1 MTQYKLLPQI
11 SRKDPLKELDIIKTI
26 GSGTYG
32 EVFQAKVKNTG
43 EIAALKSIKIEAGD
57 DFNIV
62 QQEIAILAECK
73 HDNIVGYYG
82 SYFKGG
88 KLWIAMEYC
97 GGGSLQDIYQKF
109 GPIPEDAIA
118 FVSRETLRGLEY
130 LHKSNMMHRDIKGAN
145 LLLTNDGDVKLADF
159 GISATL
165 TMTMKRKSFI
175 GTPYWMAPEVAAVE
189 KKGGYNFQC
198 DIWAVGITAIE
209 LAETQPPLFDM
220 HPMTA
225 LYAMTKKSFKPEN
238 LKDKK
243 KWTKEFQDFVKHLL
257 VKDPM
262 KRPTATHALCHQ
274 FVYRTT
280 VRRDSINP
288 LLKQAAT
295 LPKAKQ
301 RMIADEPSDEDEE
314 DPKPEP
320 NAGGG
325 SEKEQAKVPRRIP
338 SQNAN
343 KMSKVNVP
351 DDSMIA
357 QISVPD
363 PVVQKPLI
371 HRLESTAM
379 DEDFDSDNSMVNPYI
394 DGDKFSK
401 PTNQSLA
408 QVNSAPTPKPNGQV
422 PIYGSISDDMSDS
435 SVYQDPSS
443 GPPRPP
449 KPISLRDMPPRAK
462 QPEPPSI
469 MARPL
474 PSVPGDPSRSSQAD
488 PQHDYSYVDSE
499 AILAVQQKLASK
511 GGPLSLPATPRPV
524 NAPVL
529 PPKRELHTT
538 YAPSPP
544 PSFQPPPLPP
554 KAPIPKTSVPP
565 KQSGRSMSKLG
576 GKDSQACFSKIF
588 HGCPLHINSST
599 SWIHPETKDKY
610 VLVGSME
617 GLYSLLLTNRLDAEM
632 EQMYPKKIW
641 WLCIFQNVMLSIT
654 SSHRYMC
661 MTLLLNMYD
670 RSLNSTQQYQHTTKV
685 KGSKGTLRC
694 AVIHNPY
701 NKEYYYCGIT
711 ACSIIIL
718 QWFEP
723 REIFMLK
730 TLIDFVFPYE
740 VRICEGFVYP
750 NAEKMPLPVLVTGV
764 RDAGN
769 NSVTYDL
776 FDPNATENNF
786 TYVQE
791 YPAMKV
797 TGISQL
803 EPDTVIVVHD
813 KVVKFVNLQGV
824 LKPSFA
830 GKYKNIISFAFNL
843 EGYVRLR
850 ECILIFH
857 DHGMQAKSL
866 VDEDITAEVFEEG
879 KIFKLLG
886 SDRNIIIESRQETE
900 IDGPANLYILA
911 SK

>member
-11 SRKDPLKELDIIKTI
+11 SRKDPLKELEIIKTI

-32 EVFQAKVKNTG
+32 EVFQAKVKSTG
-43 EIAALKSIKIEAGD
+43 ELAALKSIKIEAGD

-73 HDNIVGYYG
+73 HENIVGYYG

-109 GPIPEDAIA
+109 GSLPEDSIA

-209 LAETQPPLFDM
+209 LAETQPPLFDL

-225 LYAMTKKSFKPEN
+225 LYTMTKKSFKPEN

-243 KWTKEFQDFVKHLL
+243 KWSKEFQEFIKHLL

-262 KRPTATHALCHQ
+262 KRPTAVQALCHT
-274 FVYRTT
+274 FVYRTN
-280 VRRDSINP
+280 VRRESIKP
-288 LLKQAAT
+288 LLKYAT
-295 LPKAKQ
+295 LSKPPQ
-301 RMIADEPSDEDEE
+301 RVITDDFSDEDDE
-314 DPKPEP
+314 DSKAEQ
-320 NAGGG
+320 NA
-325 SEKEQAKVPRRIP
+325 KANQAEQSKVPRRIP
-338 SQNAN
+338 SQHAQ
-343 KMSKVNVP
+343 KTHKVDSV
-351 DDSMIA
+351 DDSLIA
-357 QISVPD
+357 QISVPAE
-363 PVVQKPLI
+363 VQKPLI
-371 HRLESTAM
+371 HRLESTAAE
-379 DEDFDSDNSMVNPYI
+379 DDFDNPNSITPYI
-394 DGDKFSK
+394 DGDRFAK
-401 PTNQSLA
+401 TGNASLVQA
-408 QVNSAPTPKPNGQV
+408 NSAPNPKPNGQV
-422 PIYGSISDDMSDS
+422 PIYGSI
-435 SVYQDPSS
+435 QDEMGDESPYADPAS

-449 KPISLRDMPPRAK
+449 KPVSLRDVPNRAK
-462 QPEPPSI
+462 QTDPPSI
-469 MARPL
+469 VSRPL
-474 PSVPGDPSRSSQAD
+474 PSVPTDPSRSTPSPSFPQEL
-488 PQHDYSYVDSE
+488 QHDYSYVDPDTITTIQHQLQ
-499 AILAVQQKLASK
+499 ANLAVS
-511 GGPLSLPATPRPV
+511 GTPRPIP
-524 NAPVL
+524 NQAPCL
-529 PPKRELHTT
+529 PPKRDIHTPSSS
-538 YAPSPP
+538 APQPG
-544 PSFQPPPLPP
+544 FQAPPLPP
-554 KAPIPKTSVPP
+554 KAPIPK
-565 KQSGRSMSKLG
+565 SGSKMQQPRSMSKIG

-588 HGCPLHINSST
+588 HGCPLHINAAT
-599 SWIHPETKDKY
+599 SWIHPQCKDKY

-670 RSLNSTQQYQHTTKV
+670 RSLQDSQYQHTTKV
-685 KGSKGTLRC
+685 KGSKGTLCC

-701 NKEYYYCGIT
+701 SREYYYCGIT
-711 ACSIIIL
+711 ATSVIIL

-730 TLIDFVFPYE
+730 SLIDFVFPYP
-740 VRICEGFVYP
+740 VSLCEGFVYA

-764 RDAGN
+764 RNAGN
-769 NSVTYDL
+769 NNVTYDL
-776 FDPNATENNF
+776 FDPNASENYF
-786 TYVQE
+786 TCVLE
-791 YPAMKV
+791 YPFINL
-797 TGISQL
+797 TGLSQL

-813 KVVKFVNLQGV
+813 KIVKFVNLQGI
-824 LKPSFA
+824 LKPSFS
-830 GKYKNIISFAFNL
+830 GKYKNIINFLFKL

-857 DHGMQAKSL
+857 NHGMQAKSL
-866 VDEDITAEVFEEG
+866 VDEEITAEVFEEG

-886 SDRNIIIESRQETE
+886 SDRNIIIESRQETNIE
-900 IDGPANLYILA
+900 GPANLYILA